1 MANQYVNNFEMAMQK
16 LFGKSA
22 EEVLNDF
29 AVQDMT
35 YNKAAK
41 MVAFKVRLINLFEAF
56 IAIFNHAI

>member
-41 MVAFKVRLINLFEAF
+41 MVAFKVGTVRKYCHRYNIKLKP
-56 IAIFNHAI
+56 